1 MAFVRKKSKV
11 FPWPVEVK
19 RPSEKNLGQFETT
32 SFTGKFIRLTRTE
45 LNNFEEATEF
55 EALEKVLV
63 GWDDVNE
70 EDGTP
75 IEFNKTN
82 LKEFSEDVDFV
93 AGVLDAFKEFYS
105 NAQVKN

>member
-1 MAFVRKKSKV
+1 M
-11 FPWPVEVK
+11 PVG
-19 RPSEKNLGQFETT
+19 RS
-32 SFTGKFIRLTRTE
+32 
-45 LNNFEEATEF
+45 
-55 EALEKVLV
+55 
-63 GWDDVNE
+63 
-70 EDGTP
+70 P